1 VTAGERQPRSSVIL
15 LGAPLPPP
23 YGGIARYLQHAVP
36 ALLADG
42 YAVMLVQPPNSN
54 GNPEPVVVGRAAP
67 TASVFEL
74 QSPASAARYL
84 LRRPFTGLRL
94 LSWYLPALL
103 RLPRRGLSEMLVTVS
118 WMISGERVAQGQSI
132 GIIHA
137 YDYPWSQGA
146 AAVLL
151 ARRLGAKSVV
161 SIFGEVVPHEGELEL
176 FDAFS
181 RWFKRASRK
190 TIQSADQAA
199 SMTQHCRDGVRYFG
213 IDPRDLALVRLVVG
227 MERFRPDAE
236 HAGIRSRYAISG
248 RPLLLFVGQVRPR
261 KGPQVLVSALPTIL
275 QKHPSARLLIVGP
288 DHGYSDELLRLAAR
302 LGVGHAIELVGA
314 VSDELLPAFYAASTV
329 FLFPS
334 VTPIECLGLTF
345 VQAMFA
351 GKPVIATDSAG
362 APEVIRDGLDGYLVE
377 PSDTLDTAEKVL
389 RVLDLPD
396 PARVAMGERARERVQ
411 TLFPE
416 GEVLRDLQS
425 LYERLLRE

>member
-1 VTAGERQPRSSVIL
+1 
-15 LGAPLPPP
+15 
-23 YGGIARYLQHAVP
+23 
-36 ALLADG
+36 
-42 YAVMLVQPPNSN
+42 
-54 GNPEPVVVGRAAP
+54 
-67 TASVFEL
+67 
-74 QSPASAARYL
+74 
-84 LRRPFTGLRL
+84 
-94 LSWYLPALL
+94 
-103 RLPRRGLSEMLVTVS
+103 
-118 WMISGERVAQGQSI
+118 
-132 GIIHA
+132 
-137 YDYPWSQGA
+137 
-146 AAVLL
+146 
-151 ARRLGAKSVV
+151 
-161 SIFGEVVPHEGELEL
+161 
-176 FDAFS
+176 
-181 RWFKRASRK
+181 
-190 TIQSADQAA
+190 
-199 SMTQHCRDGVRYFG
+199 MTQHCRDGVRYFG